1 MKILLAILVALSW
14 IILLSVRVKEPEN
27 PLTQLREEL
36 EFADLDSREINDILD
51 KYKSSY
57 SYTCYELKKAYY
69 ELGQVIK
76 KSFKK

>member
-14 IILLSVRVKEPEN
+14 IVLLSVRVKEPEN

-36 EFADLDSREINDILD
+36 EFVDLDSREINDILD

>member
-36 EFADLDSREINDILD
+36 EFVDLDSREINDILD

>member
-36 EFADLDSREINDILD
+36 ELSDLDSREINDILD

>member
-36 EFADLDSREINDILD
+36 ELSDLDSREVNDILD